1 MKPVV
6 PHRFT
11 CFSAF
16 LSSCLL
22 WSDTYQFSTMLQAS
36 GMQVHFAVLLSLQN
50 NSPHKNCNS
59 GSDLYIFKTF
69 FCAILSSKWQ
79 GYTRVSATER
89 LSEWVGNP
97 QPWGSAACDQRFSF
111 VNHSSVILARFTE
124 IGCLSYKTV
133 CRVNSCKTS
142 KNVQCWETDGHQL
155 KDSKYFHEK
164 V

>member
-1 MKPVV
+1 
-6 PHRFT
+6 
-11 CFSAF
+11 
-16 LSSCLL
+16 
-22 WSDTYQFSTMLQAS
+22 MLQAS

-97 QPWGSAACDQRFSF
+97 QP
-111 VNHSSVILARFTE
+111 
-124 IGCLSYKTV
+124 
-133 CRVNSCKTS
+133 
-142 KNVQCWETDGHQL
+142 
-155 KDSKYFHEK
+155 
-164 V
+164 